1 MMPAAE
7 HFLAAFDLRRD
18 AFVAQLKRCR
28 SEFSEAAVHDLRVAA
43 RRLLAFVEAARLLEA
58 PAGPPKARNQLK
70 DLIGSFD
77 KLRDAQVMLAN
88 LDAHVDEEP
97 SLKPLREHLL
107 AREQRLLL
115 RARRTAGDFEAAR
128 LKRRLASQRGRLAR
142 RLTEPGL
149 TVEPFAA
156 VDAAFAL
163 VVERDR
169 GASADQPESIHR
181 VRLAFKKFR
190 YRLEIVQAAVPSLPR
205 NHLKHLN
212 TYQTIMGRI
221 QDAGIYLD
229 LLDRY
234 ARKHPDYEAAAARAY
249 YVHLRA
255 AAIDAWLADRGA
267 LAAFW
272 RASPETAFPWL
283 RRRPRRKADSP

>member
-7 HFLAAFDLRRD
+7 HFLAAFDQRRD
-18 AFVAQLKRCR
+18 AFVAKLKLCR
-28 SEFSEAAVHDLRVAA
+28 NEFSEAAVHDLRVAA

-58 PAGPPKARNQLK
+58 STGPSKARKQLK

-77 KLRDAQVMLAN
+77 RLRDAQVMLAN
-88 LDAHVDEEP
+88 LDAHVDDEP

-107 AREQRLLL
+107 ARERRLLL
-115 RARRTAGDFEAAR
+115 RSRRTAGDFEAPR
-128 LKRRLASQRGRLAR
+128 LKRRLASLRRRLAR
-142 RLTEPGL
+142 RLREPDL
-149 TVEPFAA
+149 TVDPFAA

-169 GASADQPESIHR
+169 NARADQPESIHR
-181 VRLAFKKFR
+181 ARLAFKKFR

-205 NHLKHLN
+205 NHHKHLN

-221 QDAGIYLD
+221 QDAETYLAM
-229 LLDRY
+229 LDRY
-234 ARKHPDYEAAAARAY
+234 ARKHPDYQAAAARAY

-272 RASPETAFPWL
+272 RASPESAFPWL
-283 RRRPRRKADSP
+283 RRRTRRKADGP